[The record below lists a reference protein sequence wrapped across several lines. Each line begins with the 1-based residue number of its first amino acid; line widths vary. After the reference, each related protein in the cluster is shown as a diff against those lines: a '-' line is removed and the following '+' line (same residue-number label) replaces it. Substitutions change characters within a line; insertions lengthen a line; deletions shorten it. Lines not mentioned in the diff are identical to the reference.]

1 MSEKRNDREEEKKSI
16 ENTSQIDGDNISQN
30 KRRRTS
36 SRLWTP
42 YGDPAKERISSRDK
56 KETDRGSEEEL
67 RKRAEEILKKLT
79 VSDIVIEMV
88 INLSSLAY
96 QKMGIPKHVNAEYK
110 DMEQARL
117 AIDCID
123 AILKILSDRL
133 PAEKVQ
139 PLIGTLDNLK
149 LNYAKEI

>member
-1 MSEKRNDREEEKKSI
+1 MSKEKRDREEDRISAE
-16 ENTSQIDGDNISQN
+16 NISQGRGDDIRDQN
-30 KRRRTS
+30 RRRTS

-42 YGDPAKERISSRDK
+42 YGDPAKERGSSHEEIKAD
-56 KETDRGSEEEL
+56 SEVQEEL
-67 RKRAEEILKKLT
+67 RKRVEEALKRLT
-79 VSDIVIEMV
+79 VADIVIEMV

-96 QKMGIPKHVNAEYK
+96 QKMGIPKDVNAEYK

-123 AILKILSDRL
+123 AIVRILSERL
-133 PAEKVQ
+133 PAERVQ
-139 PLIGTLDNLK
+139 PLTGTLDNLK